1 MGNQRT
7 TLTRRRFALSGLMG
21 AAGLAMSAGARG
33 QDLETFKALGL
44 DKRADLSRP
53 NNGRSREDFARFL
66 RPAEDNQYHPCAE
79 AHPAA
84 DTPRGEVRQIENW
97 AQSRVFPQTE
107 RNIWV
112 YRPAQLASSS
122 ERPDLMVFQD
132 GGGYV
137 DPEGAVRVPAVLDTL
152 IHAGDLRPT
161 VAVFVN
167 PGARAVPRDASDP
180 DLGQQRSVEYD
191 TLTDAYV
198 RFVLDEL
205 LPFVQDEIGRP
216 LSSDPTRRLICGI
229 SSGGICAFTAAWF
242 RPQSFGRVLSHCGS
256 FTNIRGGHNYPY
268 LVRTTERK
276 PIRVFLT
283 SGKMDLDVP
292 FGNWPLAN
300 RQMASALEYAGYD
313 HRFVFGEGGHNLRHG
328 GAILADSL
336 RYLLR

>member
-1 MGNQRT
+1 MGEVYQARDTRLDRDVALKVPPAAFADDPDRLARFESLRENVMGNQRT
-7 TLTRRRFALSGLMG
+7 TLTRRRFALTGLMG

-44 DKRADLSRP
+44 DKRADLSRL

-191 TLTDAYV
+191 TL
-198 RFVLDEL
+198 RE
-205 LPFVQDEIGRP
+205 RP
-216 LSSDPTRRLICGI
+216 SVARPPLYACHAGI
-229 SSGGICAFTAAWF
+229 SIK
-242 RPQSFGRVLSHCGS
+242 GS
-256 FTNIRGGHNYPY
+256 AR
-268 LVRTTERK
+268 
-276 PIRVFLT
+276 
-283 SGKMDLDVP
+283 
-292 FGNWPLAN
+292 
-300 RQMASALEYAGYD
+300 
-313 HRFVFGEGGHNLRHG
+313 
-328 GAILADSL
+328 
-336 RYLLR
+336 